1 MLKQTDTKAVYDVIA
16 KRGIQG
22 NTLISQ
28 IVANITS
35 NEPIDFAKEYRK
47 AYEKQIK
54 LYIDSAKVYLEY
66 DIDELHKYE
75 TGYYSSMDKDVAA
88 AYAQQRKN
96 KIDKS
101 SKFIE
106 KMSAQKT
113 LADYDKNLDETIRR
127 HSKRLEIK
135 YNAWRDKV
143 SKQPGFDKLVQQLRT
158 LVMQEQVRNVG
169 RDDF

>member
-1 MLKQTDTKAVYDVIA
+1 
-16 KRGIQG
+16 
-22 NTLISQ
+22 
-28 IVANITS
+28 
-35 NEPIDFAKEYRK
+35 
-47 AYEKQIK
+47 
-54 LYIDSAKVYLEY
+54 
-66 DIDELHKYE
+66 
-75 TGYYSSMDKDVAA
+75 MDKDVAA

-135 YNAWRDKV
+135 YNAWRTKLAKEPEYEQLV
-143 SKQPGFDKLVQQLRT
+143 QKLRKLVPFEALQSR
-158 LVMQEQVRNVG
+158 G
-169 RDDF
+169 YDDR